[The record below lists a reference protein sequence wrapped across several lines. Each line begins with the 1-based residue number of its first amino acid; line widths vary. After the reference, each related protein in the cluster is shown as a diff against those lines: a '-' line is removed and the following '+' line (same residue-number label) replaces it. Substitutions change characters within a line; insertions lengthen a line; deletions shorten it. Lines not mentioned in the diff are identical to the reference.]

1 MPSVATSKPRSRAHA
16 ITRLRAALS
25 SGESA
30 ARFTPPPA
38 VAPISASAI
47 WRPHNRASST
57 AAAAAS
63 ASFSI
68 RVLPLPP

>member
-1 MPSVATSKPRSRAHA
+1 MPSVATAKPRSRAHA
-16 ITRLRAALS
+16 IISLRAALS

-30 ARFTPPPA
+30 ARFTPPAA

-63 ASFSI
+63 ASPAI
-68 RVLPLPP
+68 LVLPLSP